1 MTSSKTVHEPYIW
14 PKRPKSYERAWRGPK
29 KWCINYIVHHLVW
42 GQLPTQKD
50 GKYPWP
56 FLLGHLLHRVVK
68 IKKDK
73 SYWWGG
79 WGVWSANSLS
89 QVYNK
94 CIRQIELCR
103 EKSFGAAAKASI
115 RTSSIQWKA
124 KLSNSRIKTQFK
136 RHEQLHELCD
146 KSCKVLVRSNLSKPC
161 FILNV
166 TPLSTNAVVL
176 VLFLILIKA
185 PRIAIDSRSLVLE
198 LLLTDF
204 GSQAFLFFMF

>member
-1 MTSSKTVHEPYIW
+1 MCLEACTVKYTRSKQVIFCEIMSDGFDRLATVYLWREHHGVSITFFHEFLVTSSKRVHEPYIW
-14 PKRPKSYERAWRGPK
+14 PKRPKSYERAWRGPIE
-29 KWCINYIVHHLVW
+29 WCINYIVHHLVW

-115 RTSSIQWKA
+115 KTSSIQWK
-124 KLSNSRIKTQFK
+124 SKTK
-136 RHEQLHELCD
+136 
-146 KSCKVLVRSNLSKPC
+146 
-161 FILNV
+161 
-166 TPLSTNAVVL
+166 
-176 VLFLILIKA
+176 
-185 PRIAIDSRSLVLE
+185 
-198 LLLTDF
+198 
-204 GSQAFLFFMF
+204 

>member
-1 MTSSKTVHEPYIW
+1 MIVIFLEARRRHFSKCRIARPASAGSEFTQH
-14 PKRPKSYERAWRGPK
+14 KRPKSYERAWSGPK

-115 RTSSIQWKA
+115 KTSSIQWK
-124 KLSNSRIKTQFK
+124 SKT
-136 RHEQLHELCD
+136 
-146 KSCKVLVRSNLSKPC
+146 SK
-161 FILNV
+161 
-166 TPLSTNAVVL
+166 
-176 VLFLILIKA
+176 
-185 PRIAIDSRSLVLE
+185 
-198 LLLTDF
+198 
-204 GSQAFLFFMF
+204 